1 MGDHDVSDSDDETE
15 EATVTTDAGSGETV
29 PSDDESDDGEAV
41 TGSGS
46 AESHDDTS
54 AGDDREIEAKVDRV
68 REIVDELESGEPGL
82 AEAKRLRDEGKRLL
96 AELRATLDPADSG
109 PSGDEEAEHDGSSQ
123 DHDEEEGTAQD
134 DEHPGAVSVEHAFGV
149 VRVWFAGRDV
159 HGESPRGCRRRTSPL
174 GPN

>member
-1 MGDHDVSDSDDETE
+1 MSDSDDETE
-15 EATVTTDAGSGETV
+15 EATVTTDAGSGETA

-96 AELRATLDPADSG
+96 AELRATLDPDDA
-109 PSGDEEAEHDGSSQ
+109 GDVVEL
-123 DHDEEEGTAQD
+123 DED
-134 DEHPGAVSVEHAFGV
+134 ND
-149 VRVWFAGRDV
+149 RDR
-159 HGESPRGCRRRTSPL
+159 SRD
-174 GPN
+174 